1 MARDPRYDILFEPL
15 RIGPVTAKNRF
26 YQVPHCNGMGFRDV
40 SAMIE
45 MRRVK
50 AEGGWAVVCTEQCEI
65 HPSSEIAPF
74 IELRLWDD
82 RDTPALAR
90 LADAV
95 HEHDALAGIELAYN
109 GPNGPNLYSREVPMG
124 PAHLPIATF
133 SYDPVQAR
141 AMDKADIADLRR
153 WHRVAALRAQ
163 QAGFDIVTVY
173 AAHGFSILDFFL
185 SRRHNTRSDEYGGS
199 LENRLR
205 LTRDILE
212 DTKEAVGETCAVAFR
227 VSLDAPQGTA
237 GLERAEAHDMIGLLA
252 ELPDLWDLT
261 LSGWDNDSRT
271 SRFAPEAAQESFVA
285 GVKQLTTK
293 PVVGVGRFTS
303 PDTMVSQIKRGLLD
317 LIGAAR
323 PSIADPFLPNKIA
336 EGRSEDIRECIGCNI
351 CVSGDMTHTP
361 IRCTQNPAMGE
372 EWRKG
377 WHPERL
383 APKGSDAKVLVI
395 GAGPA
400 GLECAVALGRRGYQ
414 VALAEAGREPGGRV
428 AREARLPGLAD
439 WARVRD
445 YRVGQLHKLAN
456 VEVYYQSSLD
466 AEQVLEFG
474 FDRVVLATGA
484 TWRRDGVARARL
496 DPLASSASGELA
508 DGPPSGGLPLF
519 TPDDLMDGQLP
530 EGARVLLYD
539 DDHYYMGGVLAEL
552 LVRAGRQVTLATPA
566 ADVSNWTH
574 NTLEQAAIQTRLL
587 ELGVEIRPHRVLEA
601 LGSDVGAGAAELACV
616 YTGRK
621 ESLACDAAVL
631 VTARLPEDRLYR
643 DLKARE
649 ADWAAAGIASVVA
662 IGDARAPGTIAMA
675 VYAGRRTAEEFDAPE
690 IGDAVPF
697 KRELTEL
704 L

>member
-1 MARDPRYDILFEPL
+1 MARDPRYDILFEPV

-26 YQVPHCNGMGFRDV
+26 YQVPHCNGMGHRDP
-40 SAMIE
+40 SAMAE
-45 MRRVK
+45 LRRVK

-82 RDTPALAR
+82 RDIPALAR
-90 LADAV
+90 VTEAV
-95 HEHDALAGIELAYN
+95 HEHGALAGIELAYN

-124 PAHLPIATF
+124 PSHLPIETF
-133 SYDPVQAR
+133 TYDPVQAR
-141 AMDKADIADLRR
+141 AMDKTDIANLRR
-153 WHRVAALRAQ
+153 WHRNAARRAQ
-163 QAGFDIVTVY
+163 QAGFDIVYVY
-173 AAHGFSILDFFL
+173 AAHGLSILDYFL
-185 SRRHNTRSDEYGGS
+185 SRRHNTRGDEYGGP
-199 LENRLR
+199 LENRVR
-205 LTRDILE
+205 LARELLE
-212 DTKEAVGETCAVAFR
+212 DTREAVGETCAVAFR
-227 VSLDAPQGTA
+227 VSLDELRGTA

-271 SRFAPEAAQESFVA
+271 SRFAPEAAQEPFVA

-323 PSIADPFLPNKIA
+323 PSIADPFLPRKIE
-336 EGRSEDIRECIGCNI
+336 EGRPEDIRECIGCNI
-351 CVSGDMTHTP
+351 CVSGDMTYTP
-361 IRCTQNPAMGE
+361 IRCTQNPTMGE

-377 WHPERL
+377 WHPERV
-383 APKGSDAKVLVI
+383 APKGSDAKVLVV

-400 GLECAVALGRRGYQ
+400 GLECAVALGKRGYQ
-414 VALAEAGREPGGRV
+414 VALAEAEREPGGRV
-428 AREARLPGLAD
+428 AREARLPGLAE

-445 YRVGQLHKLAN
+445 YRIGQLHKLAN
-456 VEVYYQSSLD
+456 VEVYYQSSLS

-474 FDRVVLATGA
+474 FERVVLATGA
-484 TWRRDGVARARL
+484 TWRRDGVARMRL
-496 DPLASSASGELA
+496 EPLPAPGGL
-508 DGPPSGGLPLF
+508 PGGLPLF
-519 TPDDLMDGQLP
+519 TPDDLMAGRLP
-530 EGARVLLYD
+530 EGPRVLLYD

-552 LVRAGRQVTLATPA
+552 LARAGRRVILATPA

-601 LGSDVGAGAAELACV
+601 LGAETAELACV
-616 YTGRK
+616 YTGRR
-621 ESLACDAAVL
+621 ETLACEAAVL
-631 VTARLPEDRLYR
+631 VTARLPEDGLYLA
-643 DLKARE
+643 LKARE
-649 ADWAAAGIASVVA
+649 ADWVAAGIASVAA

-675 VYAGRRTAEEFDAPE
+675 VYAGRRSAEELDAPQ

-697 KRELTEL
+697 RRELTEL
-704 L
+704 S